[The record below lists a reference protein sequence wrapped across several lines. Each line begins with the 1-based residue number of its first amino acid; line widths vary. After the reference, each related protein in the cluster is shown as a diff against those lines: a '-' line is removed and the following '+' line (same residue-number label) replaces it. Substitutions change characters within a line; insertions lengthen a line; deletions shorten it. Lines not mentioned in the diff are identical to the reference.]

1 MAVLYALVWRPAGA
15 KKRLELCRKQLAE
28 FRRSPSPLVSNPL
41 LVVAE
46 VGEVEFVA
54 AIGLQADN
62 FTHGAD
68 ELWLSV
74 RSKPHNLVLIAVVLE
89 AQILRQCLVED
100 AERMG
105 EEDVAVDPDVLTVTY
120 PPSGAS
126 EIAETINGNDYRIIE
141 W

>member
-1 MAVLYALVWRPAGA
+1 MAVLYAFVRRPPGP
-15 KKRLELCRKQLAE
+15 KKRLELCRKQIAE
-28 FRRSPSPLVSNPL
+28 FRRSSDPLVSNSL

-54 AIGLQADN
+54 ATGLQANN

-74 RSKPHNLVLIAVVLE
+74 RSKPHNLVLIAIVRE
-89 AQILRQCLVED
+89 AQILRQRLVED

-105 EEDVAVDPDVLTVTY
+105 EEDVAVNPDVVAVTD
-120 PPSGAS
+120 PPSSAS
-126 EIAETINGNDYRIIE
+126 EITKTINGDDHCLIE
-141 W
+141 R

>member
-1 MAVLYALVWRPAGA
+1 MAVLYAFVWRPAGA
-15 KKRLELCRKQLAE
+15 KKRLELCRKQIAE
-28 FRRSPSPLVSNPL
+28 FRRSSDPLVSNPL

-74 RSKPHNLVLIAVVLE
+74 RGKPHNLVLIAVVRE
-89 AQILRQCLVED
+89 AQILRQRLVED

-105 EEDVAVDPDVLTVTY
+105 EEDVAVDPDVLAVTDT
-120 PPSGAS
+120 PRSAS
-126 EIAETINGNDYRIIE
+126 EITETINGDDHRVIE
-141 W
+141 G